1 MSDNK
6 IKVLFV
12 DDEDELRKACDR
24 LLTNRGYF
32 TQTAENGQVALEMM
46 SQNLFDVVILDL
58 KMPIMDG
65 DQALDI
71 IRLKYPNI
79 PVIIITGHGTIHNAI
94 ECMKKGAYDILTKP
108 FDIDHLSYTIKR
120 AIEKRNLE
128 QQTRKYQD
136 EVMRSLF
143 DLNTEKKRLETI
155 INGMANGIMVTDP
168 DFNVT
173 LHNTALLRLTGK
185 SPGDLK
191 SPCPVADLI
200 PDPSFIE
207 TLQKIQRGQ
216 FIEDEFV
223 SHEIR
228 LNSHF
233 LRTLS
238 APALAPDKNV
248 FWSISGTITVVED
261 ISAFKEL
268 DQMKSD
274 FMNMVAHELRSPLVA
289 IRQINTTI
297 SEGLAGPLGEKQKD
311 FVDRVTRKI
320 DTLLDLVN
328 DLLEMARVEAGKY
341 HQAFE
346 PTDMAKIIEEVVN
359 LNRPR
364 AEKQGLTLTYS
375 CKDLPLIQADPKNME
390 KVMNNLLS
398 NAINYSPGGGQIT
411 INTQKHD
418 GEIEIT
424 VRDNG
429 VGIPVEELPK
439 IFNRFYRVKHPK
451 TRHVTGT
458 GLGLS
463 IVKGIIEAHHGT
475 IEVSSF
481 IDKGTIFRILLP
493 TGF

>member
-1 MSDNK
+1 MSDNRL
-6 IKVLFV
+6 KVLFV
-12 DDEDELRKACDR
+12 DDEEELRKTCDR
-24 LLTNRGYF
+24 LLVNRGHF
-32 TQTAENGQVALEMM
+32 VRTAENGQVALEMM
-46 SQNLFDVVILDL
+46 SQELFDVIILDL
-58 KMPIMDG
+58 KMPVMDG
-65 DQALDI
+65 EQVLDI
-71 IRLKYPNI
+71 THHKYPDI

-108 FDIDHLSYTIKR
+108 FDIDHLSHTIAR

-128 QQTRKYQD
+128 QQAKKYQN

-155 INGMANGIMVTDP
+155 INGMANGIMVTDTNL
-168 DFNVT
+168 NVT
-173 LHNTALLRLTGK
+173 LHNSALLRLIGK
-185 SPGDLK
+185 SPDDLK
-191 SPCPVADLI
+191 TPCHVADMI
-200 PDPSFIE
+200 SDQSFIE
-207 TLQKIQRGQ
+207 TLKKIQLGH
-216 FIEDEFV
+216 FIDDEFV
-223 SHEIR
+223 SNEIC

-233 LRTLS
+233 LRTIS
-238 APALAPDKNV
+238 APALAPDRNV

-289 IRQINTTI
+289 VRQINTTL
-297 SEGLAGPLGEKQKD
+297 SEGLAGPLGGKQKD

-320 DTLLDLVN
+320 DALLDLVN

-341 HQAFE
+341 HQDFV
-346 PTDMAKIIEEVVN
+346 PTDIEKIIEEIVS

-364 AEKQGLTLTYS
+364 AEEQGLSLNYS
-375 CKDLPLIQADPKNME
+375 CKDLPLIKADPKNME
-390 KVMNNLLS
+390 KIMNNLIS
-398 NAINYSPGGGQIT
+398 NAINYSPEGGQIT
-411 INTQKHD
+411 INAQEHD

-424 VRDNG
+424 VRDTG

-475 IEVSSF
+475 IEVNSF
-481 IDKGTIFRILLP
+481 INKGTIFRILLP
-493 TGF
+493 TIS